1 MHCAEGVV
9 QAVAADPEASWLSFE
24 KPQLTFA
31 KGFGNL
37 TTYFLRT
44 SDRAPPKELMV
55 RLEIEPRIPRFFFE
69 GAGGGGC
76 GGAGGVGVGVGV
88 SGGGSGSLAPFAFTT
103 GSGADV
109 QLPGTTSAKSV
120 DIESTNS
127 SADEA

>member
-37 TTYFLRT
+37 STYFLRT

-55 RLEIEPRIPRFFFE
+55 RLGIEPRIPRFFFD
-69 GAGGGGC
+69 GAGGGG
-76 GGAGGVGVGVGV
+76 GGVGAGGVGVGVA
-88 SGGGSGSLAPFAFTT
+88 GGGSGSLAPFAFTNGT
-103 GSGADV
+103 GAYG
-109 QLPGTTSAKSV
+109 QLPGATSAKSV
-120 DIESTNS
+120 DIKSTNS